1 MCVCPTVVMCVG
13 VCVCVCVCVCVR
25 AGVRACAS
33 TKGLRISNLDSQI
46 IRNSTKGSHRR
57 VQMKCVSVLAG
68 GRGSWLGPSA
78 EVCVQY
84 GVSVVVGGWALR
96 AGEACGWFVGHSQTC
111 ESSGLSCRLNCT
123 PLHLMGILI
132 SKCQIVPIPLRL
144 SQSMFIVF
152 PCSIGIYTFSLL
164 MDTEKSTFQM
174 ALHILDSDVVVDTN
188 IALSISAIHWT

>member
-1 MCVCPTVVMCVG
+1 MCECASRGQRKLVRPLSGG
-13 VCVCVCVCVCVR
+13 VCSVW
-25 AGVRACAS
+25 
-33 TKGLRISNLDSQI
+33 GLC
-46 IRNSTKGSHRR
+46 GS
-57 VQMKCVSVLAG
+57 G
-68 GRGSWLGPSA
+68 GLGP
-78 EVCVQY
+78 E
-84 GVSVVVGGWALR
+84 GWGGMW
-96 AGEACGWFVGHSQTC
+96 WFVGHSQTC

-132 SKCQIVPIPLRL
+132 SKCQIPLRL